1 MSDRAGSESGDD
13 GSEDGPS
20 HVVTAFLRNRG
31 EVLLLRRSDA
41 VGTYVGRWG
50 GVSGF
55 AEGDP
60 DEQVRA
66 EIREETGLE
75 PGDDL
80 SFVRSGR
87 PVRFEDPAVGREWVV
102 HPYLFDSDSR
112 EIDLSEEHDA
122 LEWVAPT
129 EICLDGVSADGDSA
143 DVGAEDGDADGEADR
158 ETVPELWTAYE
169 RVAPTV
175 RSIAADDEHG
185 AASLSIRALEVVRDR
200 AALIVAEGEES
211 EATTS
216 PRNGER
222 GTREFDVDPA
232 AEWDELAELAG
243 RLLEARPSMAVL
255 RNRVNRAMSEAV
267 DAAPDEESIPGA
279 PAVLE
284 ATLAGIER
292 ATAADTDAA
301 AAASERIDGTVAT
314 LSRSGTVL
322 EALRG
327 GDPSRIFVAE
337 SRPAREGIDV
347 AEELA
352 ADDEIDC
359 PVTVHTDAAAA
370 HVLSQEAVDRVVV
383 GADTVLQDGSVVN
396 KTGTRAL
403 ALAAAH
409 EGIPVTVVAATDK
422 LTTREE
428 VNLESDDRSA
438 VYDGAAP
445 LDVLN
450 PTFDV
455 TPAACVCEIITER
468 GSLETDDVGSVVE
481 ELRGLEDW
489 RDR

>member
-1 MSDRAGSESGDD
+1 MCADASDGT
-13 GSEDGPS
+13 
-20 HVVTAFLRNRG
+20 HVVTAFLRHRG
-31 EVLLLRRSDA
+31 DVLLLCRSDA
-41 VGTYVGRWG
+41 VGTYQGRWG

-75 PGDDL
+75 PGESVSL
-80 SFVRSGR
+80 VRSGR
-87 PVRFEDPAVGREWVV
+87 PVEFADPVLEREWVV
-102 HPYLFDSDSR
+102 HPYLFDADSR
-112 EIDLSEEHDA
+112 EIELSEEHDA
-122 LEWVAPT
+122 LEWVSPT
-129 EICLDGVSADGDSA
+129 VAIDPDD
-143 DVGAEDGDADGEADR
+143 DR

-200 AALIVAEGEES
+200 AGLLVAEREEF
-211 EATTS
+211 
-216 PRNGER
+216 
-222 GTREFDVDPA
+222 GTDPDG
-232 AEWDELAELAG
+232 EWDELAELAG

-267 DAAPDEESIPGA
+267 DAASDGESVPGA
-279 PAVLE
+279 PAVLDS
-284 ATLAGIER
+284 AIAGIER

-301 AAASERIDGTVAT
+301 AAAGELIDGTVST

-327 GDPSRIFVAE
+327 GDPVRIFVAE

-347 AEELA
+347 AEALVE
-352 ADDEIDC
+352 DDAIDC
-359 PVTVHTDAAAA
+359 PVTVHTDAAAV
-370 HVLSQEAVDRVVV
+370 HVCSQEGIDRVVV

-422 LTTREE
+422 LSTREE
-428 VNLESDDRSA
+428 VNLESGSRSA
-438 VYDGAAP
+438 VYDGDAS
-445 LDVLN
+445 LDVVN

-455 TPAACVCEIITER
+455 TPAACVSEIVTER
-468 GSLETDDVGSVVE
+468 GSLEAGGVEAVVE